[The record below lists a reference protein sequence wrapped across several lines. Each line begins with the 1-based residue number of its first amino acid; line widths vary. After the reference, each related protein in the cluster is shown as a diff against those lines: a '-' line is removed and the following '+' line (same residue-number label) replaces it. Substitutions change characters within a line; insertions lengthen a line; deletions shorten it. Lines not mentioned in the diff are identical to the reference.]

1 MEMYWIA
8 GKKAAVLLNPFML
21 PTNAFVCGIDY
32 DRGKNVGK
40 I

>member
-1 MEMYWIA
+1 MEMYRIA
-8 GKKAAVLLNPFML
+8 GKKAAALLNPFVL

-32 DRGKNVGK
+32 DRGKDVGE